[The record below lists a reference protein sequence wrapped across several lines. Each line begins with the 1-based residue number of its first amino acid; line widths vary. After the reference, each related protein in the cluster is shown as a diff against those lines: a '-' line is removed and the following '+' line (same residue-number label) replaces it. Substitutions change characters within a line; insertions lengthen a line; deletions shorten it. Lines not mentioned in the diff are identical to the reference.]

1 MHRLIVACAIA
12 SLAATRAPLTA
23 QSRAS
28 TLVAAARA
36 QLSASQLDSADVLLR
51 AALDSATQR
60 ADSVSVLVWRA
71 VLWFLRGNESR
82 TATAFYQAL
91 TLDSTLSVQGLDRM
105 SPRLASLLE
114 EQRLAVAGTPP
125 TYLSDLIDDK
135 PQRLSGPRLRYPPDL
150 LRRQVRGRALVGL
163 TVDTMGHAEPSSIQI
178 LAMPD
183 SGFVE
188 PLRQM
193 LIASTF
199 SPGRVRG
206 RAVRTMIELAIDLVP
221 GTPPNATT
229 LVTAARAHLAAH
241 MTDSAFALLRDAL
254 NPETRTTEGERVY
267 ALFVRGNA
275 WHAAGR
281 DSLAR
286 TDYDSALAGYRRLTA
301 QGVELAPFLKR
312 LADSVRLLRRN
323 DAAADPMGVPVVGTA
338 VEVRPALL
346 SHPEIRYPPEMQSLR
361 VGGTVTVEAAVDT
374 AGRVVPGSLKVLHSP
389 NPGLDAEAMRVV
401 AGSRYKAARRGGRAV
416 ATVIR
421 QAITFTPY

>member
-1 MHRLIVACAIA
+1 MRIRVVLAAAAIA
-12 SLAATRAPLTA
+12 AAPFPLAA
-23 QSRAS
+23 QSRAG
-28 TLVAAARA
+28 TLIAAARA
-36 QLSASQLDSADVLLR
+36 RLSANQLDSADVLLHT
-51 AALDSATQR
+51 ALDSASLR
-60 ADSVSVLVWRA
+60 VDSVNALVWRA
-71 VLWFLRGNESR
+71 VLWFMRGDESR

-105 SPRLASLLE
+105 SPRLASLLQE
-114 EQRLAVAGTPP
+114 ERLAVAGSPP

-183 SGFVE
+183 SGFVD

-241 MTDSAFALLRDAL
+241 RTDSAFALLRDAL

-267 ALFVRGNA
+267 ALLVRGNA

-312 LADSVRLLRRN
+312 LADSVRLLHRN

-338 VEVRPALL
+338 VEVQPALL

-374 AGRVVPGSLKVLHSP
+374 AGRVVPGSLKVLRSP